1 MTHSENPRAHADDS
15 QRALNV
21 LEHFSLAAGLGF
33 DRILTGRALREA
45 TRTIPGDNWSAWS
58 RRFVEVGETID
69 MRVRAFEA
77 KLKDALTFT
86 EQGTPVATSVEVD
99 GATLEWIVIL
109 GSKANRY
116 RIVTLQQG
124 SSQVD
129 DGRWLSARQLRKR
142 LKLSA
147 GESTNRW
154 VIGQP
159 AFACQ
164 TPVSTA
170 WERESDSS
178 SQPVTP
184 VSRLW
189 AMMRP
194 ERKDLWVVLIFS
206 IVVGLLALASPVAV
220 EALVNTVAFGQ
231 FLQPVI
237 VLAVLLLTFLAFA
250 GAMRALIAYV
260 VEVLQRR
267 LFVRVVE
274 DLAYR
279 LPRVKQRALDSEHG
293 PELVNRFFDV
303 VTVQKSVAALL
314 LDGIAIVLQTV
325 IGLAVLAFY
334 HPFLLGFDIVLL
346 TLIAL
351 IVFGLGRGAVKTAV
365 RESKSKFAIGGWL
378 QELARHP
385 TAFKLHAGAQFAIE
399 RADQLSIDWLEAR
412 RIHFRIIMRQILFA
426 LGLQALAAT
435 VLLGLGGWLV
445 IQGELTLGQLVAA
458 ELIVMIIVG
467 SFAKLG
473 KHMENFYDLLASVDK
488 LGRLFDLPTEAHDKL
503 FHLADTA
510 PARLNA
516 MHVSHSYGKKS
527 VLRNLNL
534 SVSPGES
541 LAVMGRSGSG
551 KSTLIDLLAGLRQ
564 PSNGRVEIDGMDLR
578 ELRPDSLREHIGFAR
593 GVEIFSGSI
602 DENIH
607 LNRTHINAM
616 DVRQALAA
624 VGLLDEVLQLPD
636 GLNTSLQT
644 NGSPLSSCQAIR
656 LMIARAIAG
665 HPRLLLI
672 DGALDQLD
680 DSTAADVISALD
692 REGAPWTTVIATNRP
707 AIAEACDSI
716 LECCEDEVENGV

>member
-1 MTHSENPRAHADDS
+1 MNHELKTEAHETEI
-15 QRALNV
+15 ALHV
-21 LEHFSLAAGLGF
+21 LEQFSLAAGVTF
-33 DRILTGRALREA
+33 DRILAARALREA
-45 TRTIPGDNWSAWS
+45 ARTIPGDDWSTWS
-58 RRFVEVGETID
+58 RRFVEVGESVD
-69 MRVRAFEA
+69 MRVRAFVAE
-77 KLKDALTFT
+77 LKDALTFA
-86 EQGTPVATSVEVD
+86 EQGTPVATSIEFD
-99 GATLEWIVIL
+99 GATVEWMLIL

-116 RIVTLQQG
+116 RTVTLEQG
-124 SSQVD
+124 ADQVD
-129 DGRWLSARQLRKR
+129 EGRWLSARQLRKR
-142 LKLSA
+142 LGINA
-147 GESTNRW
+147 RDESRGW

-164 TPVSTA
+164 TPVA
-170 WERESDSS
+170 EAGEAEGDSS
-178 SQPVTP
+178 SQPATP

-194 ERKDLWVVLIFS
+194 ERKDLWVILIFS

-250 GAMRALIAYV
+250 GAMRALIAFV

-267 LFVRVVE
+267 LFIRVVE

-279 LPRVKQRALDSEHG
+279 LPRVKQHALDKEHG

-303 VTVQKSVAALL
+303 VTVQKSVRALL

-325 IGLAVLAFY
+325 IGLTVLAFY
-334 HPFLLGFDIVLL
+334 HPFLLGFDVVLL
-346 TLIAL
+346 VLIAL
-351 IVFGLGRGAVKTAV
+351 IVFGLGRGAIKTAV
-365 RESKSKFAIGGWL
+365 KESKAKFAIGGWL

-385 TAFKLHAGAQFAIE
+385 TAFKLHAGTQFAIE

-412 RIHFRIIMRQILFA
+412 RVHFRIIMRQILFA

-467 SFAKLG
+467 SFTKLG

-510 PARLNA
+510 PAKLCG
-516 MHVSHSYGKKS
+516 MHVSYSYGKKN
-527 VLRNLNL
+527 VLHNLNL
-534 SVSPGES
+534 TVTPGET
-541 LAVMGRSGSG
+541 LALVGRPGSG
-551 KSTLIDLLAGLRQ
+551 KSTLIDLLAGLRP
-564 PSNGRVEIDGMDLR
+564 PSNGRIEIDGMDLR

-593 GVEIFSGSI
+593 SVEIFAGSI

-607 LNRTHINAM
+607 LNRTHINAK
-616 DVRQALAA
+616 DVRQALAT
-624 VGLLDEVLQLPD
+624 VGLLDEVLQLSD
-636 GLNTSLQT
+636 GLNTRLQT
-644 NGSPLSSCQAIR
+644 NGAPLSSSQAIR

-672 DGALDQLD
+672 DAALDQLD
-680 DSTAADVISALD
+680 ESTASEVIAALARKD
-692 REGAPWTTVIATNRP
+692 APWTLIVATNRRG
-707 AIAEACDSI
+707 IAEACEST
-716 LECCEDEVENGV
+716 LELCEGQLESRV